1 MGENF
6 QKSKR
11 SVVNEGERDANILI
25 IEKLKNVSIH
35 IKQVAKFL
43 YFFKFTFI
51 LHQ

>member
-6 QKSKR
+6 QKAER

-35 IKQVAKFL
+35 IKQVPKFL
-43 YFFKFTFI
+43 YFFKTFI